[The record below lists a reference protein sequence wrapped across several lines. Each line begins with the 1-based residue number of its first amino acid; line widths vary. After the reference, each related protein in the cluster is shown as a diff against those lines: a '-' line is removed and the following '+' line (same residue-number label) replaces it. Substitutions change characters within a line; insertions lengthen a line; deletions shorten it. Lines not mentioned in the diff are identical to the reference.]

1 MSINDD
7 YRTGNLLDRLYYKSY
22 DKLPG
27 IDLSKQTNTTFLKQ
41 IYFIGKLKN
50 MIVQLCFL
58 LLKRIKKYFK
68 LFHTFINYRRVI

>member
-50 MIVQLCFL
+50 MIV
-58 LLKRIKKYFK
+58 
-68 LFHTFINYRRVI
+68 